1 MSRAEPR
8 RLPPAAAR
16 GPIDP
21 AIVRAASEWMARL
34 WSDSAGAADIA
45 ACEQWRAA
53 HPDHERAWS
62 RLQVMD
68 AKLDRVAGAAGRRV
82 LLESGASASASRRK
96 AMRALGLGAL
106 AVGAA
111 YALQEAGGW
120 RTMTADYRTG
130 VGEIRGITLA
140 DGTRLVLNTGSAIDV
155 RFDGQERRVELLGG
169 EILVATAPDPGPVH
183 RPFRVQ
189 SRQGMVQALGTRFTV
204 RDDGRFSH
212 VAVFEGAVDVY
223 PGGTGGS
230 PAVRV
235 QSGQRTFF
243 DVHRVEATRDA
254 RENDAAWSRGVLVA
268 ENMRVADFL
277 AELGRYRPGL
287 LRWDPAVADLRV
299 TGVFSLRD
307 TDRALDTLALGL
319 PVVVH
324 TRSRY
329 WVTVG
334 PRPGR

>member
-1 MSRAEPR
+1 MPQADIR
-8 RLPPAAAR
+8 RQRPAAPR

-21 AIVRAASEWMARL
+21 AIVRRASEWMARL
-34 WSDSAGAADIA
+34 WSDRVDAADIA

-62 RLQVMD
+62 RLRAMD
-68 AKLDRVAGAAGRRV
+68 SKLEQVAGAAGRHV
-82 LLESGASASASRRK
+82 LLESGALASASRRK
-96 AMRALGLGAL
+96 AVRALGLGVL
-106 AVGAA
+106 AAGAA

-120 RTMTADYRTG
+120 RTLTADYRTG

-140 DGTRLVLNTGSAIDV
+140 DGTHVVLNTGSAIDV

-169 EILVATAPDPGPVH
+169 EILVTTAPDPGPAH

-189 SRQGMVQALGTRFTV
+189 SRQGLVQALGTRFTV

-223 PGGTGGS
+223 PGGPAGS
-230 PAVRV
+230 AAIRV
-235 QSGQRTFF
+235 QTGQRTSF
-243 DVHRVEATRDA
+243 DSHRAEAARDA
-254 RENDAAWSRGVLVA
+254 RESDAAWSRGVLVA

-277 AELGRYRPGL
+277 AELGRYRPGI
-287 LRWDPAVADLRV
+287 LRWDPTVADLRV

-307 TDRALDTLALGL
+307 TDRALDALALGL
-319 PVVVH
+319 PVTVR

-329 WVTVG
+329 WVTVS
-334 PRPGR
+334 PKTGR